1 MGCLPLVMSG
11 DKIISK
17 GLYLTKK
24 ELAEKSGIDGFTAP
38 SEESKS

>member
-1 MGCLPLVMSG
+1 MSG

-24 ELAEKSGIDGFTAP
+24 ELAEKSGIDGFKAP
-38 SEESKS
+38 TEESKS